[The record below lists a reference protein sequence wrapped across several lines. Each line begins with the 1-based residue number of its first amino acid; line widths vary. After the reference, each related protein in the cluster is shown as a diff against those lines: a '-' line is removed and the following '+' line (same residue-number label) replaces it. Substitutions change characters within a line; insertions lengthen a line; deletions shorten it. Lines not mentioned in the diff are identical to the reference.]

1 MRSPVVGKWNLGLA
15 LLVLPL
21 AAGCLQQAASLPEIS
36 PPTVIAEAPL
46 ESTLQSAAEDDGA
59 SSAERVAEADLSNA
73 AAKAVLTEQAL
84 PPTIRP
90 GSPLAEVVRLADSGV
105 DESVVL
111 AFVTNSTSTF
121 NLGSQEIIY
130 LNDIGVPGAVIA
142 AMIQRDHML
151 QQSLAVA
158 AMAQPPAGTPTQNEL
173 AAGPDGSPPY
183 PAPPETAAAPAEMA
197 APPYDAAES
206 YPAPQPA
213 DASYSTFYDAL
224 GSYGT
229 WADVEGYGRCWQP
242 TVAVVDP
249 SWRPYFDRGRWVY
262 SDCGWYWLSD
272 YSWGWAPFHYG
283 RWFQHNRLGW
293 CWVPEG
299 TWGPSWVT
307 WRYSG
312 DYCGW
317 SPLPPTAWFTRGLG
331 LTYFGRPVGFGSNLG
346 LSMDCYP
353 FIPWNHFRDD
363 HLRRYALPRHQV
375 AQFYNNTVAVTRIIG
390 SDNRVINRGITP
402 ERVAEATHTAIRPVV
417 IRDIGP
423 NAAGGIRAERLAP
436 DGRTLAVF
444 RPHSPPTARSLR
456 GLADNNLQTG
466 ERITIPS
473 GASPTVLGQRPTPPL
488 RVADQ
493 AWGTRPQPNP
503 GDAARNHVAT
513 DRQSAIARSSG
524 TRADDLRDGGSS
536 AGDNRPTIMP
546 GRNRS
551 AQGLERNATEAA
563 RETAQH
569 NSLVIIGKQ
578 NVTRQRPLNNQYSA
592 PSMPTPQLQPVMP
605 VQPNY
610 SRVTPNQ
617 EAQPV
622 TAQAARGQTAP
633 PSAWS
638 PRQGGEPARF
648 EGQQP
653 AHRAEAPRLPSEFEG
668 RFSAPPAAPQLAP
681 APRQFVAPVYQSP
694 APEVPRYAPVTPVY
708 TPPAYV
714 HSAPAIVS
722 HPAPAAPAAPPAAAP
737 SSAQAHS
744 SSGRT
749 SR

>member
-1 MRSPVVGKWNLGLA
+1 MRTRVVGKWNLGLA
-15 LLVLPL
+15 LFVLPL
-21 AAGCLQQAASLPEIS
+21 VGGCLQQAASLPEIS
-36 PPTVIAEAPL
+36 PPTVIAETQPEA
-46 ESTLQSAAEDDGA
+46 TLQSGAEDDGA
-59 SSAERVAEADLSNA
+59 SPAERVAEADLSNA

-151 QQSLAVA
+151 QQSLVVA
-158 AMAQPPAGTPTQNEL
+158 AMAQPPAGAPTQNEL
-173 AAGPDGSPPY
+173 VAGPDGSPPY
-183 PAPPETAAAPAEMA
+183 PAPPETVTAPTEMA
-197 APPYDAAES
+197 AQPYEATES
-206 YPAPQPA
+206 YPPPQPA

-249 SWRPYFDRGRWVY
+249 SWRPYFDNGRWIY

-283 RWFQHNRLGW
+283 RWFRHGRLGW

-317 SPLPPTAWFTRGLG
+317 APLPPTAWFTRGLG

-363 HLRRYALPRHQV
+363 HLRRYALPRQQV

-390 SDNRVINRGITP
+390 SDNRVINHGITP
-402 ERVAEATHTAIRPVV
+402 ERVAEATHTAIHPVV

-423 NAAGGIRAERLAP
+423 NAAGGIRAERLTP

-444 RPHSPPTARSLR
+444 RPHSPPTARNLQ
-456 GLADNNLQTG
+456 GPADNNSQIG

-493 AWGTRPQPNP
+493 AWGTRPQANP
-503 GDAARNHVAT
+503 GDAARNRVAT
-513 DRQSAIARSSG
+513 DRQPAIARTTE
-524 TRADDLRDGGSS
+524 TRADDLRDGGPS
-536 AGDNRPTIMP
+536 AGNNRPTMVQ
-546 GRNRS
+546 GRIRS
-551 AQGLERNATEAA
+551 APGPERNATVAA
-563 RETAQH
+563 NETAQQ

-578 NVTRQRPLNNQYSA
+578 NVTRQRPLNNPYSA
-592 PSMPTPQLQPVMP
+592 PAT
-605 VQPNY
+605 
-610 SRVTPNQ
+610 RD
-617 EAQPV
+617 E
-622 TAQAARGQTAP
+622 TASSSGW
-633 PSAWS
+633 SA
-638 PRQGGEPARF
+638 RQGGAPARF

-653 AHRAEAPRLPSEFEG
+653 AHRPEPPKLPSEFEG
-668 RFSAPPAAPQLAP
+668 RFSAPPAAPQQAP
-681 APRQFVAPVYQSP
+681 APRQFVAPVYQPP
-694 APEVPRYAPVTPVY
+694 AAEVPRYAPVMPVY
-708 TPPAYV
+708 TAPAYV

-737 SSAQAHS
+737 SSSQAHS
-744 SSGRT
+744 SSGRN

>member
-1 MRSPVVGKWNLGLA
+1 MRSPVVGRWNLGLA

-158 AMAQPPAGTPTQNEL
+158 AMAQPPAGAPTQNEL
-173 AAGPDGSPPY
+173 AARPDGSPPY
-183 PAPPETAAAPAEMA
+183 PAPPETVA
-197 APPYDAAES
+197 APPYDATES
-206 YPAPQPA
+206 YPPPQPA

-249 SWRPYFDRGRWVY
+249 SWRPYFDNGRWIY
-262 SDCGWYWLSD
+262 SDCGWYWLS
-272 YSWGWAPFHYG
+272 
-283 RWFQHNRLGW
+283 
-293 CWVPEG
+293 
-299 TWGPSWVT
+299 
-307 WRYSG
+307 G

-317 SPLPPTAWFTRGLG
+317 APLPPTAWFTRGLG

-363 HLRRYALPRHQV
+363 HLRRYALPRQQV
-375 AQFYNNTVAVTRIIG
+375 AQFFNNTIAVTRIIG
-390 SDNRVINRGITP
+390 SDNRVINHGITP

-423 NAAGGIRAERLAP
+423 NAAGGIRAERLTP

-473 GASPTVLGQRPTPPL
+473 GASPTVLGQRPTSPL

-578 NVTRQRPLNNQYSA
+578 NVTRQRPL
-592 PSMPTPQLQPVMP
+592 L
-605 VQPNY
+605 
-610 SRVTPNQ
+610 
-617 EAQPV
+617 
-622 TAQAARGQTAP
+622 
-633 PSAWS
+633 
-638 PRQGGEPARF
+638 
-648 EGQQP
+648 
-653 AHRAEAPRLPSEFEG
+653 
-668 RFSAPPAAPQLAP
+668 
-681 APRQFVAPVYQSP
+681 
-694 APEVPRYAPVTPVY
+694 
-708 TPPAYV
+708 
-714 HSAPAIVS
+714 
-722 HPAPAAPAAPPAAAP
+722 
-737 SSAQAHS
+737 
-744 SSGRT
+744 
-749 SR
+749 

>member
-21 AAGCLQQAASLPEIS
+21 AAGCLQQAASSPEIS
-36 PPTVIAEAPL
+36 PSTVKAETQPEA
-46 ESTLQSAAEDDGA
+46 TLQTAANEDGA
-59 SSAERVAEADLSNA
+59 SSAESIAEADLSNA
-73 AAKAVLTEQAL
+73 AAKAVLTEQTL

-90 GSPLAEVVRLADSGV
+90 GSPLAEVVKLADSGV

-151 QQSLAVA
+151 QQSLVVA
-158 AMAQPPAGTPTQNEL
+158 AMAQPPAGAPTQNEL
-173 AAGPDGSPPY
+173 VAGPDGSPPY
-183 PAPPETAAAPAEMA
+183 PAPPETVA
-197 APPYDAAES
+197 APPYDATES
-206 YPAPQPA
+206 YPPPQPA

-249 SWRPYFDRGRWVY
+249 SWRPYFDHGRWVY

-307 WRYSG
+307 WRYTG

-317 SPLPPTAWFTRGLG
+317 APLPPTAWFTRGLG

-346 LSMDCYP
+346 LSMECYP

-363 HLRRYALPRHQV
+363 HLRRYALPRQQV

-390 SDNRVINRGITP
+390 SDNRVINQGITAA
-402 ERVAEATHTAIRPVV
+402 RVAGATHTAIHPVV

-423 NAAGGIRAERLAP
+423 NAAGGIRAERLTP

-444 RPHSPPTARSLR
+444 RPHPTPTARNLQ
-456 GLADNNLQTG
+456 GLADSGSQIGASKTS
-466 ERITIPS
+466 PS
-473 GASPTVLGQRPTPPL
+473 GASPIALGQRPTPAL
-488 RVADQ
+488 QVADQ
-493 AWGTRPQPNP
+493 TWGTRPQPSP

-524 TRADDLRDGGSS
+524 TQADDLRDGGPS

-578 NVTRQRPLNNQYSA
+578 NVTRQPPLNNQYSA
-592 PSMPTPQLQPVMP
+592 P
-605 VQPNY
+605 
-610 SRVTPNQ
+610 
-617 EAQPV
+617 
-622 TAQAARGQTAP
+622 AARGQTAS

-638 PRQGGEPARF
+638 ARQGGEPTLF
-648 EGQQP
+648 ERQQP
-653 AHRAEAPRLPSEFEG
+653 VHRPEPPKLPSEFEG
-668 RFSAPPAAPQLAP
+668 RISAPLAAPQLAP
-681 APRQFVAPVYQSP
+681 PPRQLVAPVYQPP
-694 APEVPRYAPVTPVY
+694 APEVPRYAPVVPVY

-714 HSAPAIVS
+714 HPAPAIVS